1 MPPTTPANNTS
12 PGNVPT
18 PSPLPSELLLTTG
31 SSLPGSFSPDLR
43 LQTQQQ
49 NSAAPQPG
57 LPGDSL
63 RDQARS
69 ALNALKG
76 GRPAGHP
83 EGSRRL
89 VSWGASAALVT
100 GLIGVTFW
108 GVKSGEHKP
117 IPVEVKPGKTVAA
130 NKKNDTGAVGTDKTP
145 KTSATEKSDG
155 MVKHIEAP
163 PIVDKR
169 AIRGSPLGGDL
180 TKTSKKNEVLGTS
193 AEKPPSKDLA
203 PGASKSSEAKPPNAT
218 SGAKETAP
226 STEKSAPAGANN
238 EPLSSIKPET
248 TTPPQDSKTAEQKKA
263 EIEKERDRPALTLV
277 HHNVTFIADYLK
289 QVTPRGLQPKVFDPT
304 DENFTP
310 ESMRES
316 IDQCIQA
323 LAEMSPMIAGKV
335 TLDDP
340 LQRLKR
346 EWPEDKQ
353 YAARSFDQRIAYVLG
368 TDSSKQPPLNW
379 TPKKKP
385 VVTDPSPSA
394 PEPPKVVGTVSP
406 EITEAGKRMNYF
418 LFQIN
423 RSISQ
428 ARLTPPKL
436 KLDSAES
443 ILQTLTDINFCLTQM
458 QLSDVKQVAV
468 DGYNFGKIIQE
479 VGSAWSMGVDK
490 GLAAVEKLFPRVEE

>member
-1 MPPTTPANNTS
+1 VAFWEVTSGKDRPT
-12 PGNVPT
+12 
-18 PSPLPSELLLTTG
+18 
-31 SSLPGSFSPDLR
+31 
-43 LQTQQQ
+43 
-49 NSAAPQPG
+49 
-57 LPGDSL
+57 
-63 RDQARS
+63 
-69 ALNALKG
+69 
-76 GRPAGHP
+76 
-83 EGSRRL
+83 
-89 VSWGASAALVT
+89 
-100 GLIGVTFW
+100 
-108 GVKSGEHKP
+108 
-117 IPVEVKPGKTVAA
+117 PVEVKPGKTVAA

-155 MVKHIEAP
+155 MGKHIEAL
-163 PIVDKR
+163 PIVDNG
-169 AIRGSPLGGDL
+169 AIRGSSLGEDL
-180 TKTSKKNEVLGTS
+180 SKPSKKNEVLGTS
-193 AEKPPSKDLA
+193 AEKTPSKDLA

-238 EPLSSIKPET
+238 DPLSPIKPET
-248 TTPPQDSKTAEQKKA
+248 TTQPQDSKTAEQKKA

-277 HHNVTFIADYLK
+277 HHNVIFIADYLK

-335 TLDDP
+335 TLAVP
-340 LQRLKR
+340 LQQLKR
-346 EWPEDKQ
+346 EWPEDKE
-353 YAARSFDQRIAYVLG
+353 YAARGFDQRIAYVLG
-368 TDSSKQPPLNW
+368 TDSSKQPPLDW

-394 PEPPKVVGTVSP
+394 PEPPKVVSTVSP
-406 EITEAGKRMNYF
+406 EITEAGKRMKYF
-418 LFQIN
+418 LYQIN

-428 ARLTPPKL
+428 AGLQPPKL

-443 ILQTLTDINFCLTQM
+443 ILKTLEEINQCLAQM
-458 QLSDVKQVAV
+458 QVSDNESTRI
-468 DGYNFGKIIQE
+468 DGQNFQKTTQE

-490 GLAAVEKLFPRVEE
+490 GLAAVARAEEVPVPVHPVYPAHSRPELAFKRPRRWKDRHLAAVGPIPLVAHDNMRRVRRVLERVVRLVKLAPGDLAHLFANH